1 MSNIFGPAIRLMNSL
16 TFPRK
21 MAAVAF
27 IFSLPVSVF
36 LYLLISEINTGIE
49 FAYRERLGLEYT
61 QNINRLLQDMQQH
74 RGMSNAFLSGAVS
87 FEKKVAIKES
97 EIEEDIKSIDEID
110 ERLGELLQ
118 TTEQWEILK
127 VRWQQHR
134 RSFKGM
140 KAQES
145 FDTHTS
151 IIDDILSLMTH
162 AADTSNLN
170 FDPYFDTSYLVQAMV
185 DKLPR
190 ASEYAGQTRGFGAG
204 AIATGSIADR
214 DRARLS
220 MLSGLF
226 RSNMNEM
233 ESGLRKAFRENTAIQ
248 SQLEVLLED
257 TLTTGYLALDILDNK
272 VIYTDVIG
280 IQPEEYFDKFTRA
293 INTNFSLNDAVTKS
307 FKALLQER
315 IEGFNRKKYFIA
327 FGAIATLLI
336 GIYFFTGNYISIM
349 HSLSSLV
356 KASKRIGKG
365 VFDGDLPID
374 TKDEMADVTKSFNE
388 MSRSLADFTGQLHRA
403 NRALENEIRIRKNAE
418 EVLRESRR
426 GVMTLMSNLPGMAY
440 RCLNDQE
447 WTMKFVSE
455 GAHELTGYKFSELV
469 ENREISYA
477 ALIVPKDR
485 ESVWNDV
492 QAALNLKKPFRL
504 VYRIRHKSGR
514 EKWVW
519 EQGRGVYSPEGEL
532 QALEGFI
539 ADITER
545 VAALEALKESEEKYK
560 VIANTASDAIIT
572 IKDDGAI
579 TFVNPAIEKI
589 FGYAP
594 REVIGK
600 SITLLMPERLRD
612 KHSNAVKR
620 YLETGQR
627 TMSWQAVEL
636 TGLHKDGHE
645 IPLEISYGEFTEEG
659 KNYFTG
665 FIRDITDRKE
675 AQKEKEYK
683 NMLERFNIE
692 LEKLVS
698 ERTKSLISL
707 KLADRVRTPNVV
719 IGWTANKLI
728 KRSDVS
734 DKFTSGLKN
743 IADESEKLEATVK
756 EFESA
761 LISKQPVFHYENI
774 NDMIG
779 SVIFIIVKEAADKDI
794 KLSINLSE
802 EELRINAQRDLLRM
816 AFFTLFRNIVE
827 STPAG
832 GRITLDTSG
841 DMDNVCLSVFNTGAG
856 IPKEMTEKI
865 FEPANGEK
873 VYKFGMGFPLVKQ
886 IVTEHLGEIK
896 IDSDPGKGTTFRIVF
911 PSKWIKKA

>member
-1 MSNIFGPAIRLMNSL
+1 MMNSL
-16 TFPRK
+16 KFPRK

-61 QNINRLLQDMQQH
+61 QNINKLLQDMQQH
-74 RGMSNAFLSGAVS
+74 RGMSNAFLSGAAS
-87 FEKKVAIKES
+87 FEKNVAVKES

-118 TTEQWEILK
+118 TTEQWKILK

-145 FDTHTS
+145 FEIHTS

-162 AADTSNLN
+162 VADISNLN
-170 FDPYFDTSYLVQAMV
+170 FDPYFDTSYLVNSMV

-204 AIATGSIADR
+204 AIATGTLVDR
-214 DRARLS
+214 DKARLS

-233 ESGLRKAFRENTAIQ
+233 ESGLRKAFRENPDIKG
-248 SQLEVLLED
+248 QLEVLLED
-257 TLTTGYLALDILDNK
+257 TLTTGYVALDILENK
-272 VIYTDVIG
+272 VIFTDRIG
-280 IQPEEYFDKFTRA
+280 IQPAEYFDKFTRA
-293 INTNFSLNDAVTKS
+293 IDTNFMLNDAVTKS
-307 FKALLQER
+307 FKSILQER
-315 IEGFNRKKYFIA
+315 IEGFNMKKHYIV
-327 FGAIATLLI
+327 FGAIASLLI
-336 GIYFFTGNYISIM
+336 GIYLFTGSYISIM

-356 KASKRIGKG
+356 KASNSIGKG
-365 VFDGDLPID
+365 VFDGDLPVD
-374 TKDEMADVTKSFNE
+374 TKDEMADVTRSFNE
-388 MSRSLADFTGQLHRA
+388 MARGLTDYTGQLHRV
-403 NRALENEIRIRKNAE
+403 NDALENEVRIRKDAE
-418 EVLRESRR
+418 EVLKESRR
-426 GVMTLMSNLPGMAY
+426 SVLTLLSNLPGMAY
-440 RCLNDQE
+440 RCLNDRE

-469 ENREISYA
+469 DNREMTYA
-477 ALIVPKDR
+477 ELIVPKDR

-492 QAALNLKKPFRL
+492 QSALNLREPFRL
-504 VYRIRHKSGR
+504 VYRIMHKSGR

-519 EQGRGVYSPEGEL
+519 EQGRGVYSTDGEL

-539 ADITER
+539 TDITER
-545 VAALEALKESEEKYK
+545 VEALEALKESEEKYK

-579 TFVNPAIEKI
+579 TFVNPAIENI

-594 REVIGK
+594 HEVTGK

-612 KHSNAVKR
+612 KHSSAVKR

-627 TMSWQAVEL
+627 AMNWRAAEL
-636 TGLHKDGHE
+636 SGLHKEGHE

-659 KNYFTG
+659 NNFFTG
-665 FIRDITDRKE
+665 FVRDITDRKE
-675 AQKEKEYK
+675 ALKEKEYK
-683 NMLERFNIE
+683 DMLERFNIE
-692 LEKLVS
+692 LESLVS

-719 IGWTANKLI
+719 IGWTANKLL

-734 DKFTSGLKN
+734 DEFTSDLKN

-756 EFESA
+756 EFESV
-761 LISKQPVFHYENI
+761 LISKEPVFHYENI
-774 NDMIG
+774 NDMIR
-779 SVIFIIVKEAADKDI
+779 SVIFIIVKEASDKDI
-794 KLSINLSE
+794 KLSVNLSE
-802 EELRINAQRDLLRM
+802 ADLRINAQKDLLRM
-816 AFFTLFRNIVE
+816 ALFTLFRNTVE

-832 GRITLDTSG
+832 GRISLDTSG
-841 DMDNVCLSVFNTGAG
+841 DIDNVCISLFNTGAG
-856 IPKEMTEKI
+856 IPKEMINKI

-873 VYKFGMGFPLVKQ
+873 VYKFAMGFPLIKQ
-886 IVTEHLGEIK
+886 IVTEHLGEIN
-896 IDSDPGKGTTFRIVF
+896 IDSEPGKGTTFRIVF
-911 PSKWIKKA
+911 PSRWIKKA

>member
-1 MSNIFGPAIRLMNSL
+1 LMNSL
-16 TFPRK
+16 KFPRK

-61 QNINRLLQDMQQH
+61 QNINKLLQDMQQH
-74 RGMSNAFLSGAVS
+74 RGMSNAFLSGAAS
-87 FEKKVAIKES
+87 FEKNVAVKES
-97 EIEEDIKSIDEID
+97 EIEHDIKSIDEID

-118 TTEQWEILK
+118 TTEQWKILK

-145 FDTHTS
+145 FEIHTS

-162 AADTSNLN
+162 VADISNLN
-170 FDPYFDTSYLVQAMV
+170 FDPYFDTSYLVNSMV

-204 AIATGSIADR
+204 AIATGTLVDR
-214 DRARLS
+214 DKARLS

-233 ESGLRKAFRENTAIQ
+233 ESGLRKAFRENPDIKG
-248 SQLEVLLED
+248 QLEVLLED
-257 TLTTGYLALDILDNK
+257 TLTTGYVALDILENK
-272 VIYTDVIG
+272 VIFTDRIG
-280 IQPEEYFDKFTRA
+280 IQPAEYFDKFTRA
-293 INTNFSLNDAVTKS
+293 IDTNFMLNDAVTKS
-307 FKALLQER
+307 FKSILQER
-315 IEGFNRKKYFIA
+315 IEGFNMKKHYIV
-327 FGAIATLLI
+327 FGAIASLLI
-336 GIYFFTGNYISIM
+336 GIYLFTGSYISIM

-356 KASKRIGKG
+356 KASNSIGKG
-365 VFDGDLPID
+365 VFDGDLPVD
-374 TKDEMADVTKSFNE
+374 TKDEMADVTRSFNE
-388 MSRSLADFTGQLHRA
+388 MARGLTDYTGQLHRV
-403 NRALENEIRIRKNAE
+403 NDALENEVRIRKDAE
-418 EVLRESRR
+418 EVLKESRR
-426 GVMTLMSNLPGMAY
+426 SVLTLLSNLPGMAY
-440 RCLNDQE
+440 RCLNDRE

-469 ENREISYA
+469 DNREMTYA
-477 ALIVPKDR
+477 ELIVPKDR

-492 QAALNLKKPFRL
+492 QSALNLREPFRL
-504 VYRIRHKSGR
+504 VYRIMHKSGR

-519 EQGRGVYSPEGEL
+519 EQGRGVYSTDGEL

-539 ADITER
+539 TDITER
-545 VAALEALKESEEKYK
+545 VEALEALKESEEKYK

-579 TFVNPAIEKI
+579 TFVNPAIENI

-594 REVIGK
+594 HEVTGK

-612 KHSNAVKR
+612 KHSSAVKR

-627 TMSWQAVEL
+627 AMNWRAAEL
-636 TGLHKDGHE
+636 SGLHKEGHE

-659 KNYFTG
+659 NNFFTG
-665 FIRDITDRKE
+665 FVRDITDRKE
-675 AQKEKEYK
+675 ALKEKEYK
-683 NMLERFNIE
+683 DMLERFNIE
-692 LEKLVS
+692 LESLVS

-719 IGWTANKLI
+719 IGWTANKLL

-734 DKFTSGLKN
+734 DEFTSDLKN

-756 EFESA
+756 EFESV
-761 LISKQPVFHYENI
+761 LISKEPVFHYENI
-774 NDMIG
+774 NDMIR
-779 SVIFIIVKEAADKDI
+779 SVIFIIVKEASDKDI
-794 KLSINLSE
+794 KLSVNLSE
-802 EELRINAQRDLLRM
+802 ADLRINAQKDLLRM
-816 AFFTLFRNIVE
+816 ALFTLFRNTVE

-832 GRITLDTSG
+832 GRISLDTSG
-841 DMDNVCLSVFNTGAG
+841 DIDNVCISLFNTGAG
-856 IPKEMTEKI
+856 IPKEMINKI
-865 FEPANGEK
+865 FEPAKGEK
-873 VYKFGMGFPLVKQ
+873 VYKFAMGFPLIKQ
-886 IVTEHLGEIK
+886 IVTEHLGEIN
-896 IDSDPGKGTTFRIVF
+896 IDSEPGKGTTFRIVF
-911 PSKWIKKA
+911 PSRWIKKA